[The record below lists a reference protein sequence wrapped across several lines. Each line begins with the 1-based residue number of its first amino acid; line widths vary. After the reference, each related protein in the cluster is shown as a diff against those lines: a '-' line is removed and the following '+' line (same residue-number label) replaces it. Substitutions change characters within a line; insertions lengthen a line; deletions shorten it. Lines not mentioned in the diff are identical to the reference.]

1 MIQVD
6 CVHCGTRILVPPTV
20 QGKQGVCFHCGRP
33 LLVPDQAGNSQANI
47 LAFHEGDRVSDR
59 YVIGSRLGAGG
70 MGVVYRAHDSLV
82 DEPVALKFMRPELL
96 RTGKGQEL
104 FIREAQIA
112 RRLRHENIVAVHDVS
127 WTNDGI
133 LYISM
138 EYAEGRS
145 LRDFLRKH
153 RQDRQLVD
161 VRLSVAYTKQI
172 LAALA
177 FAHRTVIHRDMKPE
191 NVILLAGE
199 ELKVL
204 DFGLA
209 KAVHEEFLKEAPPSS
224 GERKRVI
231 GTLAY
236 AAPEQKRL
244 HTVDLRADIYAVGL
258 MMHELLTLRTPLDT
272 PVRVEDVR
280 GDVSPS
286 LLAVLAKALY
296 EEKELRWASA
306 SEFKKALE
314 EAFEA
319 SYRKTIAVANG
330 TKEGPAASTEG
341 MVYLEGGSF
350 LMGCDDIREEA
361 PEEEVSVDPFW
372 MDAYPVTIEQYQA
385 FIEATGHPEPR
396 FWRDHQCNGP
406 KQPVVG
412 ITWDDARAYADW
424 AGKSL
429 PTEAQWEFAARGK
442 ENRIYPWGA
451 LPPDSTLANFNE
463 FIGMPSIVTM
473 HEDGGTPDGIYDLAG
488 NIYEWTLDPFV
499 PYSTLRNHP
508 DAAQQSPRR
517 TVRGAS
523 WASPPD
529 ELRCTSRR
537 GVFPEARE
545 KTIGF
550 RCVLA
555 AQ

>member
-1 MIQVD
+1 
-6 CVHCGTRILVPPTV
+6 
-20 QGKQGVCFHCGRP
+20 
-33 LLVPDQAGNSQANI
+33 
-47 LAFHEGDRVSDR
+47 
-59 YVIGSRLGAGG
+59 
-70 MGVVYRAHDSLV
+70 MGVVYRAHDALV
-82 DEPVALKFMRPELL
+82 DEAVALKFMRPELL

-112 RRLRHENIVAVHDVS
+112 RRLRHEHIVAVHDAS

-153 RQDRQLVD
+153 RQDRKLVD
-161 VRLSVAYTKQI
+161 VRLTVAYITQI
-172 LAALA
+172 LSALA
-177 FAHRTVIHRDMKPE
+177 YAHRTVIHRDMKPE
-191 NVILLAGE
+191 NVILLPGE
-199 ELKVL
+199 HLKVL

-209 KAVHEEFLKEAPPSS
+209 KAVHEEFLKEAPSSS

-258 MMHELLTLRTPLDT
+258 MMHELLTLRTPLDEA
-272 PVRVEDVR
+272 VRVEDVR

-286 LLAVLAKALY
+286 LLTVLAKALY

-306 SEFKKALE
+306 GEFKKALD
-314 EAFEA
+314 EAFEG
-319 SYRKTIAVANG
+319 SYRKAIAIEEPAGNG
-330 TKEGPAASTEG
+330 LAVSTEG

-350 LMGCDDIREEA
+350 LMGCNDFREEA
-361 PEEEVSVDPFW
+361 PEEEVTVAPFW
-372 MDAYPVTIEQYQA
+372 MDAYPVTVERYQA

-406 KQPVVG
+406 RQPVVG
-412 ITWDDARAYADW
+412 ITWDDARAYAAW

-442 ENRIYPWGA
+442 ENRKYPWGA

-499 PYSTLRNHP
+499 PYTTLRNQP
-508 DAAQQSPRR
+508 EAAQQSPRR
-517 TVRGAS
+517 SVRGAS
-523 WASPPD
+523 WASSAE
-529 ELRCTSRR
+529 ELRCTSRL
-537 GVFPEARE
+537 GFFPEARE

-550 RCVLA
+550 RCVIPA
-555 AQ
+555 R